1 MASLQTLSLAHL
13 PPDLAVHI
21 ALYTDLQNAPFLRDQ
36 LLQGNP
42 DFEYALIDASVIIS
56 TTHVLAAVFRA
67 ANDYLNGRLKSRN
80 VHSEIVFSLGAN
92 NNIAQSLRTFGIGPT
107 STTLLAIKLAT
118 TPAITPSTV
127 SAHLASSVK
136 GTAVA
141 FSDATLATTADV
153 GKIRKVY
160 KLGGVGGGGGD
171 PKGKRR
177 RKDGSEEGSGGGGGG
192 GGGVGT
198 AGLDGEGERRELEVA
213 ILGLMA
219 LRGAV

>member
-1 MASLQTLSLAHL
+1 MPSLQTLNLAHL

-42 DFEYALIDASVIIS
+42 DFEYALIDASVIVS

-67 ANDYLNGRLKSRN
+67 ANDYLTGRLKSRN
-80 VHSEIVFSLGAN
+80 VHSEIVFCLGAN
-92 NNIAQSLRTFGIGPT
+92 NNIAQSLRTFGITPT
-107 STTLLAIKLAT
+107 TTNLLAIKLSTSPDITAATVSEHLAT
-118 TPAITPSTV
+118 T
-127 SAHLASSVK
+127 VK
-136 GTAVA
+136 GTAA
-141 FSDATLATTADV
+141 DFSDAALAKVGDV
-153 GKIRKVY
+153 AKIRKLY
-160 KLGGVGGGGGD
+160 KLSGVGEAG

-177 RKDGSEEGSGGGGGG
+177 RKDGSEEGSGGIGGSK
-192 GGGVGT
+192 
-198 AGLDGEGERRELEVA
+198 AGDTGADANRERKELEVA